1 MDDSVGSVAAVTTS
15 NGKNTEASAVPLLAR
30 WSRLFAATPQV
41 DDDQGRVRASA
52 RGSSR
57 TKLCSPQRRISIGGH
72 GKPWPRRA
80 AARLA
85 QAAIR
90 PLVHLG
96 LIISNA
102 WSRRPRLGPL
112 AHARSL
118 PR

>member
-1 MDDSVGSVAAVTTS
+1 MIRLGVPQLRQPPMAETQRRVLCHCLRVGVVFLLRPLRSTTTK
-15 NGKNTEASAVPLLAR
+15 GVSA
-30 WSRLFAATPQV
+30 Q
-41 DDDQGRVRASA
+41 VRARRVEQSSA
-52 RGSSR
+52 LLSVVSASVDTDSRG
-57 TKLCSPQRRISIGGH
+57 PG
-72 GKPWPRRA
+72 A

>member
-1 MDDSVGSVAAVTTS
+1 
-15 NGKNTEASAVPLLAR
+15 VPLLAR

-41 DDDQGRVRASA
+41 DDDDQGKACWRRCESD
-52 RGSSR
+52 
-57 TKLCSPQRRISIGGH
+57 RRIEQSSALLSVVSVDTDSRGPG
-72 GKPWPRRA
+72 A

-102 WSRRPRLGPL
+102 WSRRPGPTGS
-112 AHARSL
+112 RSL
-118 PR
+118 TA